1 MVVKVDVDSTKGDR
15 FSKKTIESCEQRS
28 YLGKTVSSPTS
39 SQKWHKLT
47 FTQTDIEDCA
57 DAFISAAKNG
67 SMTGQNIQI
76 GAYKFPKRVAVSDNH
91 VDSGLAMLG
100 RAG

>member
-1 MVVKVDVDSTKGDR
+1 MIVKVDVDSAKGER
-15 FSKKTIESCEQRS
+15 FSKMMIERCEQKS
-28 YLGKTVSSPTS
+28 YLGKTASSPTL

-76 GAYKFPKRVAVSDNH
+76 GAYKFPKWVAVSDNH
-91 VDSGLAMLG
+91 VDSGLAMSG
-100 RAG
+100 RAS